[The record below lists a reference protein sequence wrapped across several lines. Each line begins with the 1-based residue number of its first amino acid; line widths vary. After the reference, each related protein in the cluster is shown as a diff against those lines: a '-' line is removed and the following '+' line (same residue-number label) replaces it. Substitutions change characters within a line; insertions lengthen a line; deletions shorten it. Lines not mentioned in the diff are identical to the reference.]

1 METFLAHLYWWSV
14 LFCYCLA
21 AEELKNVVTEY
32 VTKSECRLD
41 KERLREL
48 LSKVTDEQKLNIL
61 QQTESVVA
69 RMTALHKA
77 AQRGHADVLKA
88 VLTTL
93 QSWDRLKILFAKDYM
108 KRTPLHEAVFS
119 DQTESVK
126 AILDSLRADEQ
137 LQLLKE
143 QEWYGKT
150 PVEMASGEMLDVLAE
165 YENGANEG

>member
-1 METFLAHLYWWSV
+1 MQCIFFGYS
-14 LFCYCLA
+14 A
-21 AEELKNVVTEY
+21 AEELKNVVTKY
-32 VTKSECRLD
+32 VTKYECRLD
-41 KERLREL
+41 NERLGEL
-48 LSKVTDEQKLNIL
+48 LNKVKDGQKLNIL
-61 QQTESVVA
+61 QQTKSEVA
-69 RMTALHKA
+69 GMTALHKA

-88 VLTTL
+88 
-93 QSWDRLKILFAKDYM
+93 ILSSLRCLDKLELHKTRDYM

-165 YENGANEG
+165 YENSANEG